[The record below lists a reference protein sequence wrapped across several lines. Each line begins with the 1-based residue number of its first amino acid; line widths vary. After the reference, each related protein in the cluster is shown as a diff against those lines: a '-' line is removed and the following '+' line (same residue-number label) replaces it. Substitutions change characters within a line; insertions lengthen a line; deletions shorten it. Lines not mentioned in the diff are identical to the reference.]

1 MKYGKLS
8 ALMLFVLLFMVLPAA
23 GESGSPFSFAMS
35 SVKEIDISLVS
46 ESLSIVERGTDS
58 IEIIIKTNKSSA
70 YDPEISCA
78 GGRLVIIQRNGRLP
92 VGYQGEVEIRVPSS
106 FALLEGKG
114 WIIRTVSGS
123 ITADRLCAHVIT
135 AGAISGSLKFNDVQ
149 CLEVLDVSS
158 ISGSIDISGSMVKL
172 LASSKSGKIDVQG
185 TALEIYSDNTSGSIK
200 MSLDKP
206 ILFDSV
212 FETVSGSI
220 SIAMPEHPGFSHN
233 YRSVSG
239 SIKNDFTGFS
249 GSDKGVIVYK
259 TGQVFIETK
268 SVSGSIKIEKR

>member
-1 MKYGKLS
+1 
-8 ALMLFVLLFMVLPAA
+8 MLF
-23 GESGSPFSFAMS
+23 
-35 SVKEIDISLVS
+35 
-46 ESLSIVERGTDS
+46 R
-58 IEIIIKTNKSSA
+58 
-70 YDPEISCA
+70 
-78 GGRLVIIQRNGRLP
+78 
-92 VGYQGEVEIRVPSS
+92 
-106 FALLEGKG
+106 
-114 WIIRTVSGS
+114 
-123 ITADRLCAHVIT
+123 
-135 AGAISGSLKFNDVQ
+135 
-149 CLEVLDVSS
+149 
-158 ISGSIDISGSMVKL
+158 
-172 LASSKSGKIDVQG
+172 
-185 TALEIYSDNTSGSIK
+185 SGSIK